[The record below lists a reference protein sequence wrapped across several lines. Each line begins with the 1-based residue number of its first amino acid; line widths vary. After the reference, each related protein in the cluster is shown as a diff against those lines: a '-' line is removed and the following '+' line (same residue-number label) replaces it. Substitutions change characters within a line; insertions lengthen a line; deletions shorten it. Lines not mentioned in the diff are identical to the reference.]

1 MIRDIKIAFFLA
13 FKSIRRGNKGTLA
26 MTILIMTLAFVNLV
40 FISSIFLG
48 IIHAMNVQSINN
60 ILGNIVIEPREDK
73 TYIEQITNIENLI
86 NDVPGVIGV
95 SAHYMNNS
103 IISYDAEKNGK
114 NVESGSWA
122 VKSINIEDEIK
133 TTDIHKSMVAGE
145 YLSKLDKDKII
156 IGKDISGG
164 FGTAFENTSLGGVK
178 IGDEIKV
185 RFNNGL
191 ERKYEVKGIFSTKSN
206 QVDQIA
212 FVTEKEMESVL
223 GVTNRASE
231 IIVKI
236 SETGREQEYIKE
248 FRRVGIVQEDIKTWE
263 ELMGFTESV
272 SKSFKMISIILGV
285 IGTIVAGVTIF
296 IVIFVSV
303 VNKRRQIGI
312 LKAIGM
318 KESIIVFSFVL
329 QALFYAV
336 AGIGIGFLVM
346 SYIVTPFFISHPLDF
361 PVGWVSL
368 NITKT
373 NLAISVISLV
383 LASLIGGFIPAW
395 RGAKESIL
403 EAIWG

>member
-60 ILGNIVIEPREDK
+60 ILGNIVVEPREDK
-73 TYIEQITNIENLI
+73 TYIEQVSHIENLI
-86 NDVPGVIGV
+86 KDVPGVIGV
-95 SAHYMNNS
+95 SAHYMSNS
-103 IISYDAEKNGK
+103 IISYDAKKDGK

-122 VKSINIEDEIK
+122 LKSINIEDEI
-133 TTDIHKSMVAGE
+133 TATDIHKSMVAGE
-145 YLSKLDKDKII
+145 YLEKLDRDKII

-164 FGTAFENTSLGGVK
+164 FGTSFENTSLGGAK
-178 IGDEIKV
+178 IGDEVKV

-191 ERKYEVKGIFSTKSN
+191 ERKYEIKGIFSTKSN

-212 FVTEKEMESVL
+212 FVTEKEIESVL

-236 SETGREQEYIKE
+236 SETGRESEYIKE
-248 FRRVGIVQEDIKTWE
+248 FRRIGIIGEDMKTWE

-272 SKSFKMISIILGV
+272 SKSFGMISIILGV

-303 VNKRRQIGI
+303 VNKKRQIGI

-318 KESIIVFSFVL
+318 KESTIVFSFVI

-336 AGIGIGFLVM
+336 AGISIGYLIM
-346 SYIVTPFFISHPLDF
+346 NYAVTPFFISHPLDF

-373 NLAISVISLV
+373 NLTISVVSLV
-383 LASLIGGFIPAW
+383 MASLIGGFIPAW

>member
-1 MIRDIKIAFFLA
+1 
-13 FKSIRRGNKGTLA
+13 
-26 MTILIMTLAFVNLV
+26 LV
-40 FISSIFLG
+40 
-48 IIHAMNVQSINN
+48 
-60 ILGNIVIEPREDK
+60 K
-73 TYIEQITNIENLI
+73 
-86 NDVPGVIGV
+86 DVPGVIGV
-95 SAHYMNNS
+95 SAHYVNNS
-103 IISYDAEKNGK
+103 IISYDAKKDGK

-122 VKSINIEDEIK
+122 LKSINIDDEIK

-145 YLSKLDKDKII
+145 YLTKLDKDKII

-164 FGTAFENTSLGGVK
+164 YGTAFENTSLGGVGV
-178 IGDEIKV
+178 GDEIKV

-223 GVTNRASE
+223 GVSNRASE
-231 IIVKI
+231 VIVKI
-236 SETGREQEYIKE
+236 SETGRESEYIKE
-248 FRRVGIVQEDIKTWE
+248 FRRIGVVGEDIKIWE
-263 ELMGFTESV
+263 ELMSFTDSV
-272 SKSFKMISIILGV
+272 SKSFSMISIILGV

-303 VNKRRQIGI
+303 VNKKRQIGI

-318 KESIIVFSFVL
+318 KESTIVFSFVI

-336 AGIGIGFLVM
+336 AGIGIGFLTMTYV
-346 SYIVTPFFISHPLDF
+346 ITPFFISHPLDF

-368 NITKT
+368 SITKI
-373 NLAISVISLV
+373 NLVISVVSLMV
-383 LASLIGGFIPAW
+383 ASLIGGFIPAW
-395 RGAKESIL
+395 RGARESIL

>member
-73 TYIEQITNIENLI
+73 NYIEQVSYIKNLI
-86 NDVPGVIGV
+86 KDVPGVIGV
-95 SAHYMNNS
+95 SAHYMSNS
-103 IISYDAEKNGK
+103 IISYDAKKDGK

-122 VKSINIEDEIK
+122 LKSINIADEIK
-133 TTDIHKSMVAGE
+133 ATDIHKSMVAGE
-145 YLSKLDKDKII
+145 YLNKLDRDKII
-156 IGKDISGG
+156 IGKDVSGG
-164 FGTAFENTSLGGVK
+164 YGTAFENNSLGGVK
-178 IGDEIKV
+178 IGDEVKV
-185 RFNNGL
+185 RFSNGL

-212 FVTEKEMESVL
+212 FVTEKEIESVL

-236 SETGREQEYIKE
+236 SDTGRELEYIKE
-248 FRRVGIVQEDIKTWE
+248 FRRIGIMGEDMKTWE
-263 ELMGFTESV
+263 ELMGFSESV
-272 SKSFKMISIILGV
+272 SKSFGMISIILGV

-303 VNKRRQIGI
+303 VNKKRQIGI

-318 KESIIVFSFVL
+318 KEATIVFSFVI

-336 AGIGIGFLVM
+336 AGIGIGFLIMNYV
-346 SYIVTPFFISHPLDF
+346 VTPFFISHPLDF

-373 NLAISVISLV
+373 NLAISVVSLMM
-383 LASLIGGFIPAW
+383 AALIGGFIPAW